1 MEPIDFFLTT
11 EKLFLIA
18 RALDDILLDSYAL
31 LLQGGVTEKT
41 RTLDTIVAGVSELR
55 KGLEAM
61 VMAEVR
67 CIPEE

>member
-1 MEPIDFFLTT
+1 MEPIDFCLTT

-18 RALDDILLDSYAL
+18 RALDDIMLDSYAL

-67 CIPEE
+67 YIPEE